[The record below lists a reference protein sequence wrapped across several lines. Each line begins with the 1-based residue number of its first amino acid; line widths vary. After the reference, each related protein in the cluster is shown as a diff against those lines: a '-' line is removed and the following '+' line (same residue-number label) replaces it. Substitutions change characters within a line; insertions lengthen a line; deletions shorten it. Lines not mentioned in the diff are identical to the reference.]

1 MNFTQP
7 QNTEIIE
14 SIINEEDGL
23 NKILQTSLE
32 AIMRSEREVFNELNQ
47 DYSNGYRSR
56 KAFGHQKAIELNVPR
71 TRNGFYPTILALLKN
86 QESEA
91 HAIAFDLYKKGLTT
105 EQVGETFD
113 IIYGKN
119 YSTSQV
125 SRMFN
130 NARDEIKTWLKRP
143 LLNYYPIVYID
154 CVFLPTRRVDS
165 VSKEAYYVLL
175 AVRPD
180 RTREVLGIYNSPTEG
195 AEQWKIIFED
205 IKSRGIENI
214 DLFVSDA
221 LTGIE
226 NSIAFHFS
234 EASIQLCVVHLQRH
248 MSSYVKP
255 KHKEEFAED
264 FKEVFYT
271 NNKQD
276 CKIKAINRFNA
287 MCDKWSKYYT
297 SFTKKKQDLRTQYYF
312 TFYQYDYRMRNMIYT
327 TNWIERLNRDFRRTT
342 RMRGALPN
350 VDAALLLLSGV
361 AMDKSCYNRKV
372 PKLDYERDKFKWDD

>member
-1 MNFTQP
+1 MNFTQT
-7 QNTEIIE
+7 QITEIIE

-32 AIMRSEREVFNELNQ
+32 AIMKSEREIFNELHQ
-47 DYSNGYRSR
+47 DYSNGYRKR
-56 KAFGHQKAIELNVPR
+56 RAFGHQKSIELTVPR

-86 QESEA
+86 QEAEA

-105 EQVGETFD
+105 DQVGETFD
-113 IIYGKN
+113 IIYGRK
-119 YSTSQV
+119 YSTSHV

-130 NARDEIKTWLKRP
+130 SAREQVFEWLNRP
-143 LLNYYPIVYID
+143 LLSYYPIVYID
-154 CVFLPTRRVDS
+154 CVFLPTKRVDS

-195 AEQWKIIFED
+195 AEQWKAIFEN
-205 IKSRGIENI
+205 IKSRGVKEIN
-214 DLFVSDA
+214 LFVSDA
-221 LTGIE
+221 LSGIE
-226 NSIAFHFS
+226 NSISYHFCK
-234 EASIQLCVVHLQRH
+234 AAIQLCVVHLQRH

-271 NNKQD
+271 NNKED
-276 CKIKAINRFNA
+276 TKAKAVLRFKE
-287 MCDKWSKYYT
+287 MCDKWSKYYK
-297 SFTKKKQDLRTQYYF
+297 SFTRKKEDIRTHYYF
-312 TFYQYDYRMRNMIYT
+312 TYYDYDYRMRNMIYT

-350 VDAALLLLSGV
+350 VEAALLLLGGV
-361 AMDKSCYNRKV
+361 AMDKGCYDRRV
-372 PKLDYERDKFKWDD
+372 PKLDYEREQFKWED